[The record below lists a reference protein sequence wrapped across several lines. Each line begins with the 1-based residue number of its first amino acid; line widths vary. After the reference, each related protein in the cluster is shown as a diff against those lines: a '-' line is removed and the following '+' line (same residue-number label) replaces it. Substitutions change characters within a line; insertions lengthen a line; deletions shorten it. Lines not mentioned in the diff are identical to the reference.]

1 MAAELVVVDPP
12 TTIDSLDDALL
23 LHVLSFRLPDL
34 RLLGRCRQL
43 GRRWNTLAGDDQ
55 LWRVVCQEHFGLA
68 EARAP
73 SGAPPLAMPT
83 FYHAANQWAALRIG
97 LNLSGLQPEL
107 APLHTSARGA
117 WHGLRAIA
125 SSASSPSVVL
135 MRSMQ
140 ASTVEVT
147 ELVSKSKNTS
157 AATGRL
163 FL

>member
-1 MAAELVVVDPP
+1 MAAELVVVEP

-83 FYHAANQWAALRIG
+83 FYHATKQWTALRIG

-107 APLHTSARGA
+107 APMHTSA
-117 WHGLRAIA
+117 HGSE
-125 SSASSPSVVL
+125 SSTSGDT
-135 MRSMQ
+135 
-140 ASTVEVT
+140 ASTFAS
-147 ELVSKSKNTS
+147 LKVSIQAGLNVQLSGIAWWT
-157 AATGRL
+157 TGE
-163 FL
+163 